1 MADTGLFIVGGSGG
15 ARTREGRPRRIPMM
29 KKHLLILAVALLAV
43 TVGASQTVAAPGA
56 VAAKKCKKKKH
67 KKCKKKKAG
76 PQGPQGPP
84 GVAGVNGTDGSPGT
98 AATTHGTLTISD
110 FVTTAGGPLFLHNP
124 SNGSVSQ
131 TPDGIEFGPY
141 ANGGLAGGSVEFTGL
156 NGQPLSAVQSL
167 VYFMRYTADND
178 TGGGGAPYLRIFL
191 EDDGHDL
198 IFSPNSQTP
207 NPDTAQGP
215 FHTWVGTSG
224 TWRYDDDPG
233 GTNPELSFAAQK
245 AAHGTEVI
253 SGIYITVGNS
263 AGTNLSGLLREW
275 QINATTYSFGL

>member
-1 MADTGLFIVGGSGG
+1 
-15 ARTREGRPRRIPMM
+15 M
-29 KKHLLILAVALLAV
+29 KKYLLILAVALLAL
-43 TVGASQTVAAPGA
+43 TVGASQTVAAPTA
-56 VAAKKCKKKKH
+56 VAAKKCKKKKK
-67 KKCKKKKAG
+67 KKCKKKKQAG
-76 PQGPQGPP
+76 PQGPQGP
-84 GVAGVNGTDGSPGT
+84 AGVNGAPGT
-98 AATTHGTLTISD
+98 PATTHGTLTISD

-141 ANGGLAGGSVEFTGL
+141 ANGGTAGGSVEFTGL
-156 NGQPLSAVQSL
+156 NGQPLSVVRSL
-167 VYFMRYTADND
+167 VYFMRYTAATDP
-178 TGGGGAPYLRIFL
+178 GGGGAPYLRIFL
-191 EDDGHDL
+191 GNDVHDL
-198 IFSPNSQTP
+198 IFSPNTQTP
-207 NPDTAQGP
+207 SPDIGPGP

-253 SGIYITVGNS
+253 SGIYISVGNS
-263 AGTNLSGLLREW
+263 AGTNLSALLREW

>member
-1 MADTGLFIVGGSGG
+1 
-15 ARTREGRPRRIPMM
+15 M
-29 KKHLLILAVALLAV
+29 KKLLLILTVALLAFA
-43 TVGASQTVAAPGA
+43 VGASQTVAAPAA
-56 VAAKKCKKKKH
+56 VAAKKCKKKKN

-76 PQGPQGPP
+76 SQGPQ

-98 AATTHGTLTISD
+98 PATTHGTLTISD

-156 NGQPLSAVQSL
+156 NGQPLSAVQTL
-167 VYFMRYTADND
+167 VYFMRYTADNE

-191 EDDGHDL
+191 EDDGHDA
-198 IFSPNSQTP
+198 IFSPNTQTP
-207 NPDTAQGP
+207 NPDIGPGP
-215 FHTWVGTSG
+215 FHTWVATSG

-233 GTNPELSFAAQK
+233 GTNPELSFATQK

-253 SGIYITVGNS
+253 SGIYISVGNS
-263 AGTNLSGLLREW
+263 AGTNLSALLREW
-275 QINATTYSFGL
+275 QINETTYSFSS